1 MFSLKKKTQIGVRRK
16 FDLQRKTFISNLAAK
31 KITNLKKIKIF
42 LIDHFNLLFKH
53 AKHSHHRMLNNRN
66 SRGERICNLSFLS
79 FSHLEKY
86 QKKVR
91 LYTFSTTFTVV
102 AVFVAIVGIQF
113 FSPKFKS
120 KAANLGWAQT
130 DWTGGADIANFPT
143 IANQGGWTKFF
154 SKDSNVDTSAGEAK
168 LSGAG
173 SVLSQTN
180 DLDFASSA
188 NTNVYVSGTGAGAS
202 VMLLKAN
209 GAACTIGAECASG
222 GCVTTCVPVCS
233 TTTASGQFCAF
244 SGLAYGVVT
253 GADGKL
259 WLDRNLGATRVAT
272 SAADANA
279 YGWYYQWG
287 RATDGHQLAAAA
299 TTTTLSLT
307 DTVAAPDTNK
317 FIINNTSPYD
327 WRATKNDNL
336 WQGVAGVNNPCPAGY
351 RLPTSAEFTALT
363 YALGLTTVGGTQIGT
378 SGYPDALYAS
388 TLKLPLAGDR
398 GYSGSWSGQG
408 SYGYFWSSSPS
419 GTSAAYLFFS
429 STNVSPAST
438 YYRAIGFSVRCLKN

>member
-1 MFSLKKKTQIGVRRK
+1 MSFKKQT
-16 FDLQRKTFISNLAAK
+16 LQ
-31 KITNLKKIKIF
+31 KIQIF

-66 SRGERICNLSFLS
+66 SRGERTCNLSFLS

-102 AVFVAIVGIQF
+102 AVFVAIAAIQIF
-113 FSPKFKS
+113 FPNSKI
-120 KAANLGWAQT
+120 KAATFGWVQSS
-130 DWTGGADIANFPT
+130 WSGGADTVAKANHT
-143 IANQGGWTKFF
+143 ANQTSWTKFF
-154 SKDSNVDTSAGEAK
+154 SKDANVDTSGGDVK
-168 LSGAG
+168 LSGA
-173 SVLSQTN
+173 SAAWTQTS
-180 DLDFASSA
+180 DTDFAA
-188 NTNVYVSGTGAGAS
+188 GTGTNTYVAGTGSAAGFY
-202 VMLLKAN
+202 MLKPVGATCAAN
-209 GAACTIGAECASG
+209 AECANG
-222 GCVTTCVPVCS
+222 TCQTTCLPTCS
-233 TTTASGQFCAF
+233 GSIASGFFCGF
-244 SGLAYGVVT
+244 NGVVYGVVT

-259 WLDRNLGATRVAT
+259 WLDRNLGATQVAT
-272 SAADANA
+272 SKTDSNA

-287 RATDGHQLAAAA
+287 RATDGHQLVAAA
-299 TTTTLSLT
+299 TTTTLSPT

-388 TLKLPLAGDR
+388 TLKLPLAGAR
-398 GYSGSWSGQG
+398 FYSGSWYSQG
-408 SYGYFWSSSPS
+408 SSGNYWSSSPS
-419 GTSAAYLFFS
+419 GTNAAYLYFLS
-429 STNVSPAST
+429 SSVNPAFA
-438 YYRAIGFSVRCLKN
+438 YGRAYGFSVRCLKN